1 MEAVMKF
8 TKFLLL
14 ALALMV
20 AAPMFAQSG
29 VMKANIPFE
38 FSVENHQMPS
48 GSYIFKPLSPNT
60 LLIQTEDG
68 STMQVTLTETVG
80 GGNEYKAPV
89 VIFEKDGEDYYLSTA
104 WFGNED
110 IGREFATSHGQARL
124 QKVAINT
131 FPSR

>member
-1 MEAVMKF
+1 MKF

-89 VIFEKDGEDYYLSTA
+89 VIFEKDGEDYYLATA

-131 FPSR
+131 FPSK

>member
-1 MEAVMKF
+1 MKF

-89 VIFEKDGEDYYLSTA
+89 VIFEKDGEDYYLATA
-104 WFGNED
+104 WFGYED

-124 QKVAINT
+124 QRVAINT
-131 FPSR
+131 FPSK

>member
-1 MEAVMKF
+1 MVAVMKF
-8 TKFLLL
+8 TKFFLL

-89 VIFEKDGEDYYLSTA
+89 VIFEKDGEDYYLATA

-131 FPSR
+131 FPSK

>member
-89 VIFEKDGEDYYLSTA
+89 VIFEKDGEDYYLATA
-104 WFGNED
+104 WFGYED

-131 FPSR
+131 FPSK

>member
-89 VIFEKDGEDYYLSTA
+89 VIFEKDGEDYYLATA

-124 QKVAINT
+124 QKLAINT
-131 FPSR
+131 FPSK

>member
-1 MEAVMKF
+1 MKF

-80 GGNEYKAPV
+80 GEIEYKAPV
-89 VIFEKDGEDYYLSTA
+89 VIFEKDGEDYYLATA

-110 IGREFATSHGQARL
+110 IGREFATSHGQDRL

-131 FPSR
+131 FSSK

>member
-1 MEAVMKF
+1 MKF

-14 ALALMV
+14 ALAFMV
-20 AAPMFAQSG
+20 AAPVFAQSG

-38 FSVENHQMPS
+38 FTVETHQMPS
-48 GSYIFKPLSPNT
+48 GTYLFKPLNSNS

-68 STMQVTLTETVG
+68 KTMQVTLTETIG
-80 GGNEYKAPV
+80 GGNDYKAPA
-89 VIFEKDGEDYYLSTA
+89 VIFEKDGDEYILSTA

-110 IGREFATSHGQARL
+110 VGREFATSRRQARL

-131 FPSR
+131 MSSN

>member
-1 MEAVMKF
+1 MKF

-89 VIFEKDGEDYYLSTA
+89 VIFEKDGEDYYLATA
-104 WFGNED
+104 WFGYED
-110 IGREFATSHGQARL
+110 IGREFATSHGQAR
-124 QKVAINT
+124 A
-131 FPSR
+131 RA

>member
-89 VIFEKDGEDYYLSTA
+89 VIFEKDGEDYYLATA

-131 FPSR
+131 FPSK

>member
-1 MEAVMKF
+1 MKF

-89 VIFEKDGEDYYLSTA
+89 VIFEKDGEDYYLATA

-124 QKVAINT
+124 QRLAINT
-131 FPSR
+131 FPSK

>member
-89 VIFEKDGEDYYLSTA
+89 VIFEKDGEDFYLATA

-131 FPSR
+131 FPSK

>member
-1 MEAVMKF
+1 MKF

-89 VIFEKDGEDYYLSTA
+89 VIFEKDGEDYYLATA

-124 QKVAINT
+124 QRVAINT
-131 FPSR
+131 FPSK

>member
-1 MEAVMKF
+1 
-8 TKFLLL
+8 
-14 ALALMV
+14 MV

-89 VIFEKDGEDYYLSTA
+89 VIFEKDGEDYYLATA

-131 FPSR
+131 FPSK

>member
-89 VIFEKDGEDYYLSTA
+89 VIFEKDGEDYYLATA

-124 QKVAINT
+124 QRVAINT
-131 FPSR
+131 FPSK

>member
-1 MEAVMKF
+1 MKF

-89 VIFEKDGEDYYLSTA
+89 VIFEKDGEDYYLATA
-104 WFGNED
+104 WFGYED

-131 FPSR
+131 FPSK